1 MNALPVDDRLHGSR
15 LSRRG
20 HGAHSEPRLSPACYL
35 MAPQGVRGASPVSA
49 PMAPSSYGINTGRAL
64 PGVEFGVFLYAGRT
78 QDGDTTHF
86 CKWPVMSPPS
96 TSSVRVNLSGIQW
109 EVPMIDCDKNWHQGW
124 NGSVQR
130 CAGREEVVFGW
141 TRILLAAWD
150 HLWTPE
156 QAVFKTPC
164 NLLHKR
170 STETRKRAEIRS
182 QIIAT

>member
-1 MNALPVDDRLHGSR
+1 MVPAYLGGGTEPILNHAYLLLATSWRPRAC
-15 LSRRG
+15 
-20 HGAHSEPRLSPACYL
+20 GAPLL
-35 MAPQGVRGASPVSA
+35 SA

-86 CKWPVMSPPS
+86 CKWPVMSPPPS
-96 TSSVRVNLSGIQW
+96 TSSVRVNLFGIQW
-109 EVPMIDCDKNWHQGW
+109 EVPMKDCDKNRHQSW
-124 NGSVQR
+124 IGSVQR

-150 HLWTPE
+150 HLWTLE